1 MLSVFLETTPPAD
14 PNQLMPG
21 LEAEQVSPGVIGFF
35 ATFFVV
41 VALAALILDFTRRQR
56 RLRYRLAYAAEQEA
70 QETGTAQEPDTNVSS
85 SSETSSAASTGTGT
99 GSGDDVVVR
108 DSGLSKPSGSTS
120 KAPFT
125 EATEPDQTRS

>member
-70 QETGTAQEPDTNVSS
+70 QETAGTAQESGRDASSVSS
-85 SSETSSAASTGTGT
+85 SGTGTGT
-99 GSGDDVVVR
+99 DGDVVVG
-108 DSGLSKPSGSTS
+108 DSGVVGSSSSTGE
-120 KAPFT
+120 APLT
-125 EATEPDQTRS
+125 EGTDQGPTRP

>member
-70 QETGTAQEPDTNVSS
+70 QEAGTAQESDTNVSS
-85 SSETSSAASTGTGT
+85 SSETSSAAST

>member
-21 LEAEQVSPGVIGFF
+21 LEPEQVSPGVIGFF

-41 VALAALILDFTRRQR
+41 VALAALILDFMRRQR

-70 QETGTAQEPDTNVSS
+70 RENQGSPATEGAQRPAPTATPASS
-85 SSETSSAASTGTGT
+85 TSSTSDGHVANSRGTE
-99 GSGDDVVVR
+99 
-108 DSGLSKPSGSTS
+108 PSGGI
-120 KAPFT
+120 
-125 EATEPDQTRS
+125 TRD

>member
-70 QETGTAQEPDTNVSS
+70 QEAGTAQESDTNVSS
-85 SSETSSAASTGTGT
+85 SSETSSAASTGT

-120 KAPFT
+120 KVPFT

>member
-70 QETGTAQEPDTNVSS
+70 QEAGTAQESDTNASS
-85 SSETSSAASTGTGT
+85 SSETSSAAST